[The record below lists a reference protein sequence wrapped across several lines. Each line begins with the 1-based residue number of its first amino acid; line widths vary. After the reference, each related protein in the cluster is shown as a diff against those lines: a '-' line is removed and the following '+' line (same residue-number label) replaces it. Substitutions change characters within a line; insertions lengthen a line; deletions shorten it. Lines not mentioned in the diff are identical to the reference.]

1 MKLCEISKTGKRAA
15 VSIMMAFALCTTTAV
30 RPMEALA
37 ADSTDT
43 KEDKNLIKDV
53 DVKFTDNY
61 GDPGETLE
69 PTIECST
76 ADVTVGDVDY
86 SKDADKWTPG
96 KNVRV
101 EITLHAEKAKY
112 FPEHVSRENVKL
124 TGAKFIYAEA
134 DDSKL
139 TLTVYYTPVEVLE
152 APTNLRWN
160 ANGTTASWKSVSYAT
175 GYEATLYADDKKVDT
190 QKVSVPVAD
199 FSSKIDSSDAS
210 YFFYEVKAIPLNSPE
225 KKYLKESEVVT
236 SPENTVRGGRVA
248 GTGANTGSSTGT
260 SGTTYRSNGNGTGWQ
275 LVNTDWYYI
284 DASGRAAVGWKQI
297 KGSWYYFDG
306 GGKMLTGLQTI
317 GGGNYFLK
325 PSGEMATGWRILGD
339 HWYYF
344 MTDGRMMT
352 GWVYSGGKMYYL
364 DQYGRMVTNTTV
376 GNFRVGAD
384 GAVIY

>member
-1 MKLCEISKTGKRAA
+1 MKRYEISKIGKRAA
-15 VSIMMAFALCTTTAV
+15 VSLMMTFALSTSTVVCG
-30 RPMEALA
+30 MEALA
-37 ADSTDT
+37 ADSTAA
-43 KEDKNLIKDV
+43 KEDKNLIEDV

-69 PTIECST
+69 PTIETST
-76 ADVTVGDVDY
+76 ADVTVSDIDY

-96 KNVRV
+96 KDVRV
-101 EITLHAEKAKY
+101 EITLKAEKAKH
-112 FPEHVSRENVKL
+112 FPENVSRANVKL

-134 DDSKL
+134 DDNKL

-160 ANGTTASWKSVSYAT
+160 ANGTTASWKSVDHAT
-175 GYEATLYADDKKVDT
+175 GYQVTLYADDKKSGSE
-190 QKVSVPVAD
+190 KVSVPVAD
-199 FSSKIDSSDAS
+199 FASKIESSDAN
-210 YFFYEVKAIPLNSPE
+210 YFFFEVQAIPMDSAE
-225 KKYLKESEVVT
+225 KKYLKESEIVT
-236 SPENTVRGGRVA
+236 GPENTRHGGKVT
-248 GTGANTGSSTGT
+248 GTGANTGASTS
-260 SGTTYRSNGNGTGWQ
+260 SGTTYHSNTNGTGWQ

-284 DASGRAAVGWKQI
+284 DAAGRAAVGWKQI
-297 KGSWYYFDG
+297 NGSWYYFDG
-306 GGKMLTGLQTI
+306 SGKMLTGLQTI
-317 GGGNYFLK
+317 NGGNYFLK

-352 GWVYSGGKMYYL
+352 GWVYSSGKMYYL
-364 DQYGRMVTNTTV
+364 DQYGQMVTNTTV